1 MKKEMDMLEDK
12 GKLKTNNKKKKI
24 IVTTVTTAVVFITV
38 GTGVYIN
45 HLIKVKNYL
54 SDLTYDIVQE
64 SYDTYGDYSKSK
76 YQDIVSENIY
86 SSMNYLRSGSYDN
99 RDEFIIYVSN
109 QSKVNTLIFFLDTA
123 ESKYTYEIKFSIK
136 GEEGYSYGKSTC
148 TVQWKLDD
156 DNVWRVSDFDDPP

>member
-1 MKKEMDMLEDK
+1 MYKRQ
-12 GKLKTNNKKKKI
+12 
-24 IVTTVTTAVVFITV
+24 
-38 GTGVYIN
+38 
-45 HLIKVKNYL
+45 
-54 SDLTYDIVQE
+54 VQE

-86 SSMNYLRSGSYDN
+86 SSMNYLCSGSYDN

>member
-1 MKKEMDMLEDK
+1 MKKEMNMLEDK

-109 QSKVNTLIFFLDTA
+109 
-123 ESKYTYEIKFSIK
+123 
-136 GEEGYSYGKSTC
+136 
-148 TVQWKLDD
+148 
-156 DNVWRVSDFDDPP
+156 

>member
-12 GKLKTNNKKKKI
+12 EKLKTNNKKKKI

-76 YQDIVSENIY
+76 YQDIVPENIY
-86 SSMNYLRSGSYDN
+86 SIMNLLPGPGVGDGSNYHIAECYHTNPITLVLPGNTAKSFYKEKCFYIIKNEDHRSGGATSP
-99 RDEFIIYVSN
+99 
-109 QSKVNTLIFFLDTA
+109 
-123 ESKYTYEIKFSIK
+123 
-136 GEEGYSYGKSTC
+136 
-148 TVQWKLDD
+148 TVYWKLDD
-156 DNVWRVSDFDDPP
+156 DNVWRVSDFDSPP

>member
-1 MKKEMDMLEDK
+1 MHKNKRKE
-12 GKLKTNNKKKKI
+12 KLKTNNKKKKI

-76 YQDIVSENIY
+76 YQDIVPENI
-86 SSMNYLRSGSYDN
+86 
-99 RDEFIIYVSN
+99 
-109 QSKVNTLIFFLDTA
+109 
-123 ESKYTYEIKFSIK
+123 FSISFSFHK
-136 GEEGYSYGKSTC
+136 LSFYHGGSSKSDTRQTLSSSNFQYTVGE
-148 TVQWKLDD
+148 
-156 DNVWRVSDFDDPP
+156 VSPPEL

>member
-1 MKKEMDMLEDK
+1 MI
-12 GKLKTNNKKKKI
+12 NKKNKKNKKNIKI
-24 IVTTVTTAVVFITV
+24 IGTIV
-38 GTGVYIN
+38 GIIAIIIIGVYIYN
-45 HLIKVKNYL
+45 QIKISNYL
-54 SDLTYDIVQE
+54 SKLTYDIVQE

-123 ESKYTYEIKFSIK
+123 ESKYTYEIEFSIK